1 MLKREPTIIAP
12 LAAGPVLSTALH
24 AACLQSSLVPLVPL
38 IPHPLAYAVS
48 RIACSVR
55 YVRSTL
61 LQVGPKSAGKKTF
74 GKTLEFLYP
83 DNTLVWTERET
94 DLTEV
99 NFRDWD
105 MNTQDTFRFEVRP
118 AVLTQGGLDV
128 VSTLHS
134 LLDICDLD
142 IEVNDHMCKPG
153 IF

>member
-1 MLKREPTIIAP
+1 MLKRELTIITP
-12 LAAGPVLSTALH
+12 LAAGPVHSTALH

-38 IPHPLAYAVS
+38 NPHPLAYAGS
-48 RIACSVR
+48 RIACS
-55 YVRSTL
+55 VRSTL

-74 GKTLEFLYP
+74 GKTLEFVYP
-83 DNTLVWTERET
+83 DSTLVWTERET

-105 MNTQDTFRFEVRP
+105 MNTQDTFRFEVRLVRP

-142 IEVNDHMCKPG
+142 MR
-153 IF
+153 